1 MSQKKEKKQI
11 QSFCLVRKL
20 WNHLFA
26 VISDHMLRKYK
37 EDKVSHLF
45 LTKLYDVDFQPN
57 IP

>member
-37 EDKVSHLF
+37 DKVSHLF